1 MNYLHLHRQSNL
13 ITSVISSSTTPTST
27 DSSLFIPV
35 SDRVLSTYYKL
46 KSKTPLVD
54 VGSLAKLS
62 PSVFEFLLSFRK

>member
-13 ITSVISSSTTPTST
+13 ITNVIASSTAPTST
-27 DSSLFIPV
+27 EHNLFIPV

-54 VGSLAKLS
+54 AGALAKLS

>member
-13 ITSVISSSTTPTST
+13 ITNVIASSTAPTST
-27 DSSLFIPV
+27 EHSLFIPV

-54 VGSLAKLS
+54 AGALAKIS
-62 PSVFEFLLSFRK
+62 PSVSEFLVSAHK